1 MAGRSCAA
9 PGGTREPSGEKDF
22 QESRML
28 DLKNLYRPKRAEEA
42 VRILLETEGTG
53 LYVAGGTIV
62 VPTGSPSLDY
72 LVDLTGAGLDYITV
86 EDTPDGRALAIGA
99 MTRMADLA
107 TSPELASPAL
117 RAIIEAAADMG
128 THTVRN
134 RATVGG
140 NVFAVHFPSDLPP
153 AFLALGA
160 RIRLPGADGPRDV
173 SREDFYARRSEVYRR
188 GDLIVEIRVP
198 AQHEGL
204 ASAFEKTGRTR
215 GDGAIVSCAAAVA
228 VSGGTIDAARVV
240 LNGISS
246 VPHVAA
252 GAEAYVTGKSPTE
265 DVFREAGRLVSA
277 SVSPRGDHRASADYR
292 RKVAGVMTTRALS
305 RAAGAA

>member
-1 MAGRSCAA
+1 
-9 PGGTREPSGEKDF
+9 
-22 QESRML
+22 ML
-28 DLKNLYRPKRAEEA
+28 DLKNLYRPKSAEEA
-42 VRILLETEGTG
+42 VRALLETEGTG

-72 LVDLTGAGLDYITV
+72 LVDLTDVGLDYVRV
-86 EDTPDGRALAIGA
+86 EDTPDGRALVIGA
-99 MTRMADLA
+99 MTRIADLL

-128 THTVRN
+128 THTTRN

-160 RIRLPGADGPRDV
+160 SIRLQGADGPRDV
-173 SREDFYARRSEVYRR
+173 SLEDFYARRSEVYRR

-198 AQHEGL
+198 AGHGGL

-215 GDGAIVSCAAAVA
+215 VDVAIVSCAAAVA
-228 VSGGTIDAARVV
+228 VSGGTIEMAR
-240 LNGISS
+240 
-246 VPHVAA
+246 
-252 GAEAYVTGKSPTE
+252 
-265 DVFREAGRLVSA
+265 
-277 SVSPRGDHRASADYR
+277 
-292 RKVAGVMTTRALS
+292 
-305 RAAGAA
+305 

>member
-1 MAGRSCAA
+1 
-9 PGGTREPSGEKDF
+9 
-22 QESRML
+22 ML
-28 DLKNLYRPKRAEEA
+28 DLRNLYRPKSAEEA
-42 VRILLETEGTG
+42 VRTLLETEGTG

-72 LVDLTGAGLDYITV
+72 LVDLTDVGLDYVRV

-99 MTRMADLA
+99 MTRIADLA

-128 THTVRN
+128 THTTRN

-140 NVFAVHFPSDLPP
+140 NVFAAHFPSDLPP

-160 RIRLPGADGPRDV
+160 SVRLQGADGPREV
-173 SREDFYARRSEVYRR
+173 SLEDFYARRSDVYRR

-198 AQHEGL
+198 AGQEGL

-215 GDGAIVSCAAAVA
+215 VDVAIVSCAAAVA
-228 VSGGTIDAARVV
+228 VSGGTIEMARVV
-240 LNGISS
+240 LNGISA
-246 VPHVAA
+246 VPYVAA
-252 GAEAYVTGKSPTE
+252 DTEAYLTGKPPTE

-277 SVSPRGDHRASADYR
+277 SVSPRGDHRASAEYR
-292 RKVAGVMTTRALS
+292 RKVAGVVTARALS
-305 RAAGAA
+305 RAASAA

>member
-1 MAGRSCAA
+1 
-9 PGGTREPSGEKDF
+9 
-22 QESRML
+22 ML
-28 DLKNLYRPKRAEEA
+28 DLKNLYRPKSAEEA
-42 VRILLETEGTG
+42 VRTLLETEGTG

-72 LVDLTGAGLDYITV
+72 LVDLTGVGLDYVRV

-99 MTRMADLA
+99 MTRIADLA

-128 THTVRN
+128 THTTRN

-140 NVFAVHFPSDLPP
+140 NVFAAHFPSDLPP

-160 RIRLPGADGPRDV
+160 SVRLRGADGPREV
-173 SREDFYARRSEVYRR
+173 SLEDFYARRSEVYRR

-198 AQHEGL
+198 AGHEGL

-215 GDGAIVSCAAAVA
+215 VDVAIVSCAAAVA
-228 VSGGTIDAARVV
+228 VSGGTIETARVV
-240 LNGISS
+240 LNGISA
-246 VPHVAA
+246 VPHVAT
-252 GAEAYVTGKSPTE
+252 GAEAYLVGKSPTE

-292 RKVAGVMTTRALS
+292 RKVAGVMTARALS

>member
-1 MAGRSCAA
+1 
-9 PGGTREPSGEKDF
+9 
-22 QESRML
+22 ML
-28 DLKNLYRPKRAEEA
+28 DLRNLYRPKSPEEA
-42 VRILLETEGTG
+42 VRALLETEGTG

-72 LVDLTGAGLDYITV
+72 LVDLTGTGLDYVRV
-86 EDTPDGRALAIGA
+86 EDTPDGRALVIGA
-99 MTRMADLA
+99 MTRIADLA

-128 THTVRN
+128 THTTRN

-160 RIRLPGADGPRDV
+160 SIRLQGADGPRDV
-173 SREDFYARRSEVYRR
+173 SLEDFYARRSEVYRR

-198 AQHEGL
+198 AGHEGL

-215 GDGAIVSCAAAVA
+215 VDVAIVSCAAAVA
-228 VSGGTIDAARVV
+228 VSGGTIETARVV
-240 LNGISS
+240 LNGISA

-252 GAEAYVTGKSPTE
+252 DAGAYLAGKSPTE
-265 DVFREAGRLVSA
+265 DVFREAGRLVSE

-292 RKVAGVMTTRALS
+292 RKVAGVMTARALS
-305 RAAGAA
+305 RASSAA

>member
-1 MAGRSCAA
+1 
-9 PGGTREPSGEKDF
+9 
-22 QESRML
+22 ML
-28 DLKNLYRPKRAEEA
+28 DLRNLYRPKSPEEA
-42 VRILLETEGTG
+42 VRALLETKGTG

-72 LVDLTGAGLDYITV
+72 LVDLTGTGLDYVRV
-86 EDTPDGRALAIGA
+86 EDTPDGRALVIGA
-99 MTRMADLA
+99 MTRIADLA

-128 THTVRN
+128 THTTRN

-160 RIRLPGADGPRDV
+160 SIRLQGADGPRDV
-173 SREDFYARRSEVYRR
+173 SLEDFYARRSEVYRR

-198 AQHEGL
+198 AGHEGL

-215 GDGAIVSCAAAVA
+215 VDVAIVSCAAAVA
-228 VSGGTIDAARVV
+228 VSGGTIETARVV
-240 LNGISS
+240 LNGISA

-252 GAEAYVTGKSPTE
+252 DAGAYLAGKSPTE
-265 DVFREAGRLVSA
+265 DAFREAGRLVSE

-292 RKVAGVMTTRALS
+292 RKVAGVMTARALS

>member
-1 MAGRSCAA
+1 
-9 PGGTREPSGEKDF
+9 
-22 QESRML
+22 ML
-28 DLKNLYRPKRAEEA
+28 DLKNLYRPKSAEEA
-42 VRILLETEGTG
+42 VRALLETEGTG

-72 LVDLTGAGLDYITV
+72 LVDLTGVGLDYVRV
-86 EDTPDGRALAIGA
+86 EDTPDGRALVIGA
-99 MTRMADLA
+99 MTRIADLA
-107 TSPELASPAL
+107 ASPELASPEL

-128 THTVRN
+128 THTTRN

-140 NVFAVHFPSDLPP
+140 NVFAAHFPSDLPP

-160 RIRLPGADGPRDV
+160 SVRLQGADGPRDV
-173 SREDFYARRSEVYRR
+173 SLEDFYARRSKVYRR

-198 AQHEGL
+198 AGLEGL

-215 GDGAIVSCAAAVA
+215 VDVAIASCAAAVA
-228 VSGGTIDAARVV
+228 VDGGTIGMARVV

-246 VPHVAA
+246 VPYVAA
-252 GAEAYVTGKSPTE
+252 GAEAYLTGKSPTE

-292 RKVAGVMTTRALS
+292 RKVAGVVTARALS
-305 RAAGAA
+305 RAVSAA

>member
-1 MAGRSCAA
+1 
-9 PGGTREPSGEKDF
+9 
-22 QESRML
+22 ML
-28 DLKNLYRPKRAEEA
+28 DLRNLYRPKSAEEA
-42 VRILLETEGTG
+42 VRTLLETEGTG

-72 LVDLTGAGLDYITV
+72 LVDLTDVGLDYVRV
-86 EDTPDGRALAIGA
+86 EDTPDGRVLAIGA
-99 MTRMADLA
+99 MTRIADLA

-128 THTVRN
+128 THTTRN

-140 NVFAVHFPSDLPP
+140 NVFAAHFPSDLPP

-160 RIRLPGADGPRDV
+160 SVRLQGADGPREV
-173 SREDFYARRSEVYRR
+173 SLEDFYARRSDVYRR

-198 AQHEGL
+198 AGQEGL

-215 GDGAIVSCAAAVA
+215 VDVAIVSCAAAVA
-228 VSGGTIDAARVV
+228 VSGGTIEMVRVV
-240 LNGISS
+240 LNGISA
-246 VPHVAA
+246 VPYVAA
-252 GAEAYVTGKSPTE
+252 DAEAYLTGKPPTE

-277 SVSPRGDHRASADYR
+277 SVSPRGDHRASAEYR
-292 RKVAGVMTTRALS
+292 RKVAGVMTARALS
-305 RAAGAA
+305 RAASAA

>member
-1 MAGRSCAA
+1 
-9 PGGTREPSGEKDF
+9 
-22 QESRML
+22 ML
-28 DLKNLYRPKRAEEA
+28 DLKNLYRPKSTEEA
-42 VRILLETEGTG
+42 VRALLESEGTG

-72 LVDLTGAGLDYITV
+72 LVDLTGVGLDYLRV
-86 EDTPDGRALAIGA
+86 EDTPDGRVVVIGA
-99 MTRMADLA
+99 MTCIADLA
-107 TSPELASPAL
+107 ISPELASSAL

-128 THTVRN
+128 THTTRN

-153 AFLALGA
+153 AFLVLGA
-160 RIRLPGADGPRDV
+160 SVVLQGADGPREV
-173 SREDFYARRSEVYRR
+173 NLEDFYARRSEVYQR

-198 AQHEGL
+198 AGHDGL

-215 GDGAIVSCAAAVA
+215 VDVAIVNCAAAVS
-228 VSGGTIDAARVV
+228 VDGGTIETARVV

-246 VPHVAA
+246 VPHVATD
-252 GAEAYVTGKSPTE
+252 AEAYLMGKSPTE
-265 DVFREAGRLVSA
+265 DVFREAGHLVSA

-292 RKVAGVMTTRALS
+292 RKVAGVMAARALS
-305 RAAGAA
+305 RAAGGV

>member
-1 MAGRSCAA
+1 
-9 PGGTREPSGEKDF
+9 
-22 QESRML
+22 ML
-28 DLKNLYRPKRAEEA
+28 DLRNLYRPKSPEEA
-42 VRILLETEGTG
+42 VRALLETEGTG

-72 LVDLTGAGLDYITV
+72 LVDLTGTGLDYVRV
-86 EDTPDGRALAIGA
+86 EDTPDGRALVIGA
-99 MTRMADLA
+99 MTRIADLA

-128 THTVRN
+128 THTTRN

-160 RIRLPGADGPRDV
+160 SIRLQGADGPRDV
-173 SREDFYARRSEVYRR
+173 SLEDFYARRSEVYRR

-198 AQHEGL
+198 AGHEGL

-215 GDGAIVSCAAAVA
+215 VDVAIVSCAAAVA
-228 VSGGTIDAARVV
+228 VSGGTIETARVV
-240 LNGISS
+240 LNGISA

-252 GAEAYVTGKSPTE
+252 DAGAYLAGKSPTE
-265 DVFREAGRLVSA
+265 DAFREAGRLVSE

-292 RKVAGVMTTRALS
+292 RKVAGVMTARALS